1 MVPHR
6 IVRSTGGSRS
16 TWTFRAG
23 DGGSEDVVPK
33 SLETLLATTVVATEP
48 AQSPGNERVCR
59 PNLSRGDA
67 LVPMCGMQDL
77 VYGCIQ
83 TLLTRPAA
91 KGDDA
96 ALGAGW
102 WRGRS
107 HVLTLGFRRSRP
119 DKVGHSR
126 AGPATMLLSLWLCP
140 ARVCIRRI
148 VACGL
153 FMV

>member
-1 MVPHR
+1 
-6 IVRSTGGSRS
+6 
-16 TWTFRAG
+16 
-23 DGGSEDVVPK
+23 
-33 SLETLLATTVVATEP
+33 
-48 AQSPGNERVCR
+48 
-59 PNLSRGDA
+59 
-67 LVPMCGMQDL
+67 MCGMQDL